1 MSYLKTKD
9 CKDYPQLVRNI
20 YEYLNMKYGS
30 SARVSD
36 FFNLWRDSYGIE
48 EYDYFNYKDPRVHE
62 FLSYVMDRAIE
73 WNDGKKVDLHE
84 LYQSL
89 LTFGDFTQ
97 KEKNLFEIGDPDK
110 HMWAVIL
117 SITDT
122 NNNNKIY

>member
-9 CKDYPQLVRNI
+9 CKDYPQLVKLI
-20 YEYLNMKYGS
+20 YEHLNVKYGS
-30 SARVSD
+30 SARISD
-36 FFNLWRDSYGIE
+36 FFNLWRDSYGIT

-62 FLSYVMDRAIE
+62 FLSYIMDKAID
-73 WNDGKKVDLHE
+73 WNAGREVDLHE
-84 LYQSL
+84 LYTSL

-97 KEKNLFEIGDPDK
+97 KEKYMFETGDPEE

-122 NNNNKIY
+122 TNKNKIY

>member
-1 MSYLKTKD
+1 MTKD
-9 CKDYPQLVRNI
+9 CRDYPQLVKNI
-20 YEYLNMKYGS
+20 YEYLNLKYGS

-62 FLSYVMDRAIE
+62 FLSYVMDRAID
-73 WNDGKKVDLHE
+73 WNNGKKVDLHE
-84 LYQSL
+84 LYESL
-89 LTFGDFTQ
+89 LVFGDFTQ
-97 KEKNLFEIGDPDK
+97 KERNLFEIGDPDK

-122 NNNNKIY
+122 TNSNKIY

>member
-9 CKDYPQLVRNI
+9 CRDYPQLVKI
-20 YEYLNMKYGS
+20 VYEYLNQKYGS

-48 EYDYFNYKDPRVHE
+48 EYDMANDLTYFKRNAVNFYGVFDSSFDE
-62 FLSYVMDRAIE
+62 
-73 WNDGKKVDLHE
+73 
-84 LYQSL
+84 
-89 LTFGDFTQ
+89 
-97 KEKNLFEIGDPDK
+97 

-122 NNNNKIY
+122 NNKNNIY